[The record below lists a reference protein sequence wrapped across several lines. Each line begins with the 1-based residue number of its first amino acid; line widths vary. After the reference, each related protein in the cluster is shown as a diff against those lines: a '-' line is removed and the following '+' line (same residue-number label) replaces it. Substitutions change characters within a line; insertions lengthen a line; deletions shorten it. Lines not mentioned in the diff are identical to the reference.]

1 MKLISS
7 TFLIIIFGLLTG
19 CKEELTELNSFSFEP
34 HKPSPG
40 ATITVQYNPAESL
53 LAGKEE
59 IEMIAYLYGTDLHD
73 AVGIK
78 MEKESEYW
86 TAQISSSDSTKGILI
101 KFTSDENFDV
111 NNNRGYVIHLY
122 QNDKIIPG
130 SLAGYA
136 AAINTWGSYYMD
148 LNRDAE
154 KALDLFEEEFKS
166 NPKIKNEFLDS
177 YLSVKTK
184 VYKESADSIILAE
197 LSLIEKDLTKSE
209 LELSALAE
217 WYERVNNQDK
227 AEYYKHMILEKYP
240 SARFIQMQRFREV
253 ADEPDINRKNELAD
267 MFIRDFPGSDLTQN
281 VHDVIA
287 NYYRDNKMFVELR
300 NFLKEN
306 IQKVHPYRFYS
317 AVTRMIQDNTNPDI
331 ALEIARLGVSRN
343 RNEINTPQQQKPNYY
358 TNAEW
363 LETRKYLLG
372 LNLFSYANLLSRTGN
387 KAEALTY
394 AEEAVTLTNEKEI
407 EIAELYAELLIANKK
422 HDKALVFIEKQI
434 TEKGGSEKLKKLL
447 KSAYVSEKGTEE
459 GYEKVEAEVETAALI
474 MMRSKL
480 KKTMINEPAP
490 DFTLKD
496 LSGKDVSLASLRGK
510 IVILDFW
517 ATWCG
522 PCLLSFPGMKKAVE
536 KYQDDENVRFLF
548 INSWENATD
557 KKQNA
562 EEFIKQNNYPFQ
574 VLLDAENKV
583 IEKYRVSGIPTKFV
597 IDKNGSI
604 RFRSV
609 GFSGNTDQMV
619 AELVEMI
626 SLAK

>member
-1 MKLISS
+1 MRLLSI
-7 TFLIIIFGLLTG
+7 TGLLFIIAFLTG
-19 CKEELTELNSFSFEP
+19 CKQAPTEQSSFSFSPE
-34 HKPSPG
+34 KPLPG
-40 ATITVQYNPAESL
+40 ATITVHYNPEGSL
-53 LAGKEE
+53 LEGKDE

-73 AVGIK
+73 AIGIK
-78 MEKESEYW
+78 MEKEGDYL
-86 TAQISSSDSTKGILI
+86 TAQFSSSDSTLGILI
-101 KFTSDENFDV
+101 KFKSDENFDV
-111 NNNRGYVIHLY
+111 NNNLGFVIHLY
-122 QNDKIIPG
+122 QNNKIIPG

-136 AAINTWGSYYMD
+136 VAINTWGSYYMD
-148 LNRDAE
+148 LKRDAE
-154 KALDLFEEEFKS
+154 KALDLFEEEFNS
-166 NPKIKNEFLDS
+166 NPKMKNEFLDS
-177 YLSVKTK
+177 YLSVKTR
-184 VYKESADSIILAE
+184 VYKESADSIVLAE

-209 LELSALAE
+209 LELSALTE
-217 WYERVNNQDK
+217 WYGRVNNKDK
-227 AEYYKHMILEKYP
+227 EEYYTNVLLENYP
-240 SARFIQMQRFREV
+240 SAKFIQMQRFREI
-253 ADEPDINRKNELAD
+253 ADETDISEKIRLAEK
-267 MFIRDFPGSDLTQN
+267 FIKDFPGSDLSQN
-281 VHDVIA
+281 VYDAIA
-287 NYYRDNKMFVELR
+287 NYYRDNKMFVELK

-317 AVTRMIQDNTNPDI
+317 AVNKMIQDNTNPDI
-331 ALEIARLGVSRN
+331 ALEIAKLGVSRN

-372 LNLFSYANLLSRTGN
+372 LNLFAYANLLSRSG
-387 KAEALTY
+387 KKSEALTY

-407 EIAELYAELLIANKK
+407 EIAELYAELLIANQN
-422 HDKALVFIEKQI
+422 HDKALLFIEKQI

-447 KSAYVSEKGTEE
+447 KSAYVSDKGTEE
-459 GYEKVEAEVETAALI
+459 GFEKVEAEVETAALR

-496 LSGKDVSLASLRGK
+496 LSGRDISMASLRGK

-536 KYQDDENVRFLF
+536 KYQDDDNVSFLF
-548 INSWENATD
+548 INSWENAAD
-557 KKQNA
+557 KKQIA
-562 EEFIKQNNYPFQ
+562 EDFIKQNNYPFQ
-574 VLLDAENKV
+574 VLLDTENKV